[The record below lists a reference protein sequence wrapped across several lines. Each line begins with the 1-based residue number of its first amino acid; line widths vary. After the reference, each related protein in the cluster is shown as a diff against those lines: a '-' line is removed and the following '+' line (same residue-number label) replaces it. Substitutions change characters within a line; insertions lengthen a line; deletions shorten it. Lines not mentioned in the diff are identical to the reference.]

1 MAFGIRL
8 SKSGIAAMLV
18 CGAAN
23 ATVHAQG
30 VQQAQQTQT
39 PDPRL
44 TLAQGSNCMS
54 CHSISR
60 DFMGPSFNHVAA
72 RYADAPNAREI
83 VAHKIAEGGV
93 GNWGIVPMPANTQV
107 TPEQA
112 RALAEWI
119 LSLK

>member
-8 SKSGIAAMLV
+8 RKLGIAWALV

-23 ATVHAQG
+23 VHAQQSQG
-30 VQQAQQTQT
+30 
-39 PDPRL
+39 PDSRL
-44 TLAQGSNCMS
+44 ALAQASNCMS

-60 DFMGPSFNHVAA
+60 DFMGPSFKHVAA

-93 GNWGIVPMPANTQV
+93 GDWGIVPMPANTQV

-112 RALAEWI
+112 HALADWI

>member
-8 SKSGIAAMLV
+8 SKLGIAAMLV

-23 ATVHAQG
+23 VNVHAQG
-30 VQQAQQTQT
+30 VTNS
-39 PDPRL
+39 DPRL
-44 TLAQGSNCMS
+44 ALAQGSNCMS

>member
-8 SKSGIAAMLV
+8 SKLGIAWMLI

-23 ATVHAQG
+23 GHAQ
-30 VQQAQQTQT
+30 QPSN

-44 TLAQGSNCMS
+44 ALAQSSNCMS

-72 RYADAPNAREI
+72 RYAEVPSAHEI
-83 VAHKIAEGGV
+83 VARKIAEGGV
-93 GNWGIVPMPANTQV
+93 GDWGVVPMPANTQV
-107 TPEQA
+107 TPDQA
-112 RALAEWI
+112 HALADWI

>member
-1 MAFGIRL
+1 MAFGIRV
-8 SKSGIAAMLV
+8 SKLRIAWLLV
-18 CGAAN
+18 CSAAN
-23 ATVHAQG
+23 VHAQ
-30 VQQAQQTQT
+30 QPSN

-44 TLAQGSNCMS
+44 ALAQSSNCMS

-72 RYADAPNAREI
+72 RYAEVPGAHEI
-83 VAHKIAEGGV
+83 VARKIAEGGV
-93 GNWGIVPMPANTQV
+93 GDWGVVPMPANTQV

-112 RALAEWI
+112 HALADWI